1 MEQHLHTLIINSTK
15 RMKMKI
21 ILSLVVIVGC
31 LFSPVSVNFEVLAL
45 HDSKEILESEPIFF
59 EGDLDPGPGLRSGGI
74 VVTAE
79 VQGNVILALFHKD
92 VGNLLVTISDDSGN
106 TVYEA
111 TINTSV
117 QQQVFIPFSGLS
129 SGIYTITFS
138 NNFGSMYGDFQI

>member
-1 MEQHLHTLIINSTK
+1 
-15 RMKMKI
+15 MKI
-21 ILSLVVIVGC
+21 ILSLVVTVGC
-31 LFSPVSVNFEVLAL
+31 LFFPVSVNFEVFAL

-59 EGDLDPGPGLRSGGI
+59 EGDLYLGPGLRSGGK
-74 VVTAE
+74 VVMAE